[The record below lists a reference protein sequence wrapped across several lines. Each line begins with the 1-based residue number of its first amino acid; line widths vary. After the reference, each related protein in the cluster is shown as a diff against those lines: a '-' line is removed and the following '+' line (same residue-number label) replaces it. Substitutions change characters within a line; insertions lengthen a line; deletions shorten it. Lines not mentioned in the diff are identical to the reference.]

1 MILEEK
7 ERGVGMGVYHGRN
20 EKLIV
25 RTYRAT
31 MVITK
36 SKRTPHKYHNVT
48 RGDSIQ
54 RIDLKKSRFGLL
66 LPRVDYI
73 AYGYFFFDFSVFNS
87 TLSRLFAI

>member
-7 ERGVGMGVYHGRN
+7 ERGLGMGVYHGRN

-54 RIDLKKSRFGLL
+54 RIDLKNHDLG
-66 LPRVDYI
+66 
-73 AYGYFFFDFSVFNS
+73 FFFLELILLHMVTFSLIFQFS
-87 TLSRLFAI
+87 IRL

>member
-54 RIDLKKSRFGLL
+54 RIDLKNHDLG
-66 LPRVDYI
+66 
-73 AYGYFFFDFSVFNS
+73 FFFLELIILHMVTFSLIFQFS
-87 TLSRLFAI
+87 IRL

>member
-7 ERGVGMGVYHGRN
+7 ARGLGMGVYHGRN

-54 RIDLKKSRFGLL
+54 RIDLKNHDLG
-66 LPRVDYI
+66 
-73 AYGYFFFDFSVFNS
+73 FFFLELIILHMVTFSLIFQFS
-87 TLSRLFAI
+87 IRL

>member
-7 ERGVGMGVYHGRN
+7 ERGLGMGVYHGRN

-36 SKRTPHKYHNVT
+36 SKRTPHKYHTVT

-54 RIDLKKSRFGLL
+54 RIDLKNHDLG
-66 LPRVDYI
+66 
-73 AYGYFFFDFSVFNS
+73 FFFLELIILHMVTFSLILQFS
-87 TLSRLFAI
+87 IRL

>member
-7 ERGVGMGVYHGRN
+7 ERGLGMGVYHGRN

-54 RIDLKKSRFGLL
+54 RIDLKNHDLG
-66 LPRVDYI
+66 
-73 AYGYFFFDFSVFNS
+73 FFFLELIMLHMVTFSLIFQFS
-87 TLSRLFAI
+87 IRL

>member
-7 ERGVGMGVYHGRN
+7 ERGLGMGVYHGRN

-54 RIDLKKSRFGLL
+54 GIDLKNHDLG
-66 LPRVDYI
+66 
-73 AYGYFFFDFSVFNS
+73 FFFLELIPLHMVTFSLIFQFS
-87 TLSRLFAI
+87 IRL

>member
-7 ERGVGMGVYHGRN
+7 ERGLGMGVYHGGN

-54 RIDLKKSRFGLL
+54 RIDLKNHDLG
-66 LPRVDYI
+66 
-73 AYGYFFFDFSVFNS
+73 FFFLELIILHMVTFSLIFQFS
-87 TLSRLFAI
+87 IRL

>member
-7 ERGVGMGVYHGRN
+7 ERGLGMGVYHGRN

-31 MVITK
+31 IVITK

-54 RIDLKKSRFGLL
+54 RIDLKNHDLG
-66 LPRVDYI
+66 
-73 AYGYFFFDFSVFNS
+73 FFFLELIILHMVTFSLIFQFS
-87 TLSRLFAI
+87 IRL

>member
-7 ERGVGMGVYHGRN
+7 ERGLGMGVYHGEN
-20 EKLIV
+20 EKQIV

-48 RGDSIQ
+48 RDDSIQ
-54 RIDLKKSRFGLL
+54 RIDLKNHDLG
-66 LPRVDYI
+66 
-73 AYGYFFFDFSVFNS
+73 FFFLELISLHMVTFSLIFQFS
-87 TLSRLFAI
+87 IRL